1 MENRRSM
8 KSQLQLCASE
18 LLHLHPNDQRL
29 EKTIDGIEKK
39 WLHLVGL
46 MPDNAEQLP
55 SDHMTPL
62 LPSEQLLKE
71 LDSWLDEAEAII
83 EEASSSLPF
92 QYEDVQELLRRYRVI
107 IS

>member
-18 LLHLHPNDQRL
+18 LLHLHPNEQRL
-29 EKTIDGIEKK
+29 EKTIDRIEKK

-46 MPDNAEQLP
+46 MPDNTEQLQSYHHLKP
-55 SDHMTPL
+55 S
-62 LPSEQLLKE
+62 LPSEQLLRE
-71 LDSWLDEAEAII
+71 LDRWLDEAEAAL

-92 QYEDVQELLRRYRVI
+92 RLEDVQELLRRYRVI
-107 IS
+107 S